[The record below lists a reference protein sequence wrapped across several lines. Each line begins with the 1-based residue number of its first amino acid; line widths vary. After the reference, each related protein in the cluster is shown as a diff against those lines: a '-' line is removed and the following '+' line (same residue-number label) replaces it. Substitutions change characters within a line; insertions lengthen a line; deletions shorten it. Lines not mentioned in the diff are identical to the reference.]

1 MVADRFMYNAGE
13 FPEYDR
19 YYKELDENLAVDLV
33 EVEKQRMHLER
44 HLQRNIA
51 MTVSIIL

>member
-19 YYKELDENLAVDLV
+19 YYKELDENLALHLV
-33 EVEKQRMHLER
+33 EVEKEADAFGEAFAKQT
-44 HLQRNIA
+44 LQ
-51 MTVSIIL
+51 